1 MNNRRR
7 RTRVPFHTRVRFTIQ
22 GEALV
27 SSDSK
32 DLSLTGVYFFTDRRP
47 EKGTTGEVEIALGL
61 GNHPL
66 TLRFKGMVARADE
79 KGIGVRF
86 LEMDPASFVHLKN
99 LLYYNTGTPEAIN
112 AEIIHYPFDPESES
126 DSDSKSIINSSPPPL
141 RKGRSP
147 EE

>member
-7 RTRVPFHTRVRFTIQ
+7 RTRVPFHTRVRFIIQ

-32 DLSLTGVYFFTDRRP
+32 DLSLTGVYFFTALRP
-47 EKGTTGEVEIALGL
+47 EAGTTGEAEITLGL
-61 GNHPL
+61 GNQPL
-66 TLRFKGMVARADE
+66 TLRFKGVVVRADE
-79 KGIGVRF
+79 TGIGVRF

-99 LLYYNTGTPEAIN
+99 LLYFNTGNPEAID
-112 AEIIHYPFDPESES
+112 AEIIHSPFDPES
-126 DSDSKSIINSSPPPL
+126 DSKSVKNFSPAPL

>member
-7 RTRVPFHTRVRFTIQ
+7 RTRVPFHTRVRFIIQ
-22 GEALV
+22 GETLV

-32 DLSLTGVYFFTDRRP
+32 DLSLTGVYFFTALRP
-47 EKGTTGEVEIALGL
+47 EAGTTGEAEITLGL
-61 GNHPL
+61 GNQPL
-66 TLRFKGMVARADE
+66 TLRFKGVVVRADE
-79 KGIGVRF
+79 TGIGVRF

-99 LLYYNTGTPEAIN
+99 LLYFNTGNPEAID
-112 AEIIHYPFDPESES
+112 AEIIHYPFDPES
-126 DSDSKSIINSSPPPL
+126 DSKSVKNFSPAPL

>member
-7 RTRVPFHTRVRFTIQ
+7 RTRVPFHTRVRFIIQ

-32 DLSLTGVYFFTDRRP
+32 DLSLTGVYFFTDLRP
-47 EKGTTGEVEIALGL
+47 EEGTTGEMEITLGL
-61 GNHPL
+61 GKQPL
-66 TLRFKGMVARADE
+66 TLRFKGTVARADE
-79 KGIGVRF
+79 TGIGIRF

-99 LLYYNTGTPEAIN
+99 LLYYNSGNPEAID
-112 AEIIHYPFDPESES
+112 AEIIHYPFNPES
-126 DSDSKSIINSSPPPL
+126 DSTSIKNPLPPPL